1 MRGLVG
7 RARTLWPGGLVSRVI
22 LVLLAAVVLEFIGST
37 MFYEQAENYSAEDLR
52 LTRTAGQLSADMRLL
67 DATVPDQRARIAG
80 LLSDGDLV
88 LAWDPSTAPQNEPP
102 RLHSLHRALAAHLG
116 PNVHFHLSGAAPSTG
131 TVGEGGLTGS
141 IALQDGSLLR
151 FKAPSLLLPHPFTR
165 GLRSAAVLAGCVLLA
180 AVMLVRTMSMPL
192 RALAKVADAIGRG
205 PAVKIPEHGPG
216 EVRRLSRA
224 MIAMQD
230 RIHRLISDRT
240 EALAAVSH
248 DLRTPLGRLRLR
260 AGFLDDAEVQHAIE
274 EDLDEMEAMVGSVLS
289 YLAGEAD
296 SEAKRTVDL
305 AAMLATLVD
314 DATDAGRNALYHG
327 PDHLPV
333 RIRPLAMKR
342 VFANLVSN
350 ALDYAGNVRVLL
362 SRDGDR
368 VRVRFEDDGPGIPAA
383 ELERVMTPFYRV
395 ESSRSRATGGLGLGL
410 AIVLREVGREQ
421 GSVTL
426 QNRHPHG
433 LSVEVLLENAC

>member
-1 MRGLVG
+1 MRVLPVPP
-7 RARTLWPGGLVSRVI
+7 RKLWPGGLVSRVI
-22 LVLLAAVVLEFIGST
+22 LVLLVAVMLEFLGST

-52 LTRTAGQLSADMRLL
+52 LTRAAGQLSADLRLM
-67 DATVPDQRARIAG
+67 DATLPDQRARIAA
-80 LLSDGDLV
+80 LLSDNDLV
-88 LAWDPSTAPQNEPP
+88 LAWDPSTTPQPEPQ

-116 PNVHFHLSGAAPSTG
+116 PNVGLHLGGTGPGAGMA
-131 TVGEGGLTGS
+131 GGLTGT
-141 IALQDGSLLR
+141 IMLKDGSQLR
-151 FKAPSLLLPHPFTR
+151 FKAPSLLQPHPFTR
-165 GLRSAAVLAGCVLLA
+165 GLRSAAILAGCVLLA

-192 RALAKVADAIGRG
+192 RALAQVADAIGRG
-205 PAVKIPEHGPG
+205 PAVKIPEDGPG

-230 RIHRLISDRT
+230 RIHRLITDRT

-260 AGFLDDAEVQHAIE
+260 AGFLDDAELQHAIE

-314 DATDAGRNALYHG
+314 DAADAGRDAVYRG

-342 VFANLVSN
+342 VFANLLSN

-362 SRDGDR
+362 LREGDR
-368 VRVRFEDDGPGIPAA
+368 IRVRFEDDGPGIPAA
-383 ELERVMTPFYRV
+383 DLERVTTPFYRV

-410 AIVLREVGREQ
+410 AIVLREIGREQ

-426 QNRHPHG
+426 QNRHPQG
-433 LSVEVLLENAC
+433 LLVEILLENAC